1 VNVEHDELRA
11 AFERFLQAK
20 RALRQAYRRFMAADP
35 TELISVLERGAS
47 GQAGNDPATIE
58 DIRELKDE
66 NETLRKSLTLLHA
79 HSLRIQD
86 QLDTLLGN
94 ADERLNAREAMV
106 SRLTDGPHAHEN
118 SRSSVGPLDGAFCE
132 LRDELETDVWTT
144 VTASAGMTG

>member
-1 VNVEHDELRA
+1 MNAEHNELRA
-11 AFERFLQAK
+11 AFGRFLESK
-20 RALRQAYRRFMAADP
+20 RALRQAYRRFIASHPAG
-35 TELISVLERGAS
+35 LISAFEPGAS

-94 ADERLNAREAMV
+94 GDERLDASEAMA
-106 SRLTDGPHAHEN
+106 SRVPEWSSGGPILLVFGGAARWHA
-118 SRSSVGPLDGAFCE
+118 L
-132 LRDELETDVWTT
+132 
-144 VTASAGMTG
+144 